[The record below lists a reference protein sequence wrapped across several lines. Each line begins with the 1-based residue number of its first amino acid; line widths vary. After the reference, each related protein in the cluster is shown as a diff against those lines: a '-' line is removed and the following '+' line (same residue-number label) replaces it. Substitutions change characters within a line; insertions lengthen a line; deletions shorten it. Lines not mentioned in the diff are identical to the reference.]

1 MPVKLDFP
9 DKDTRIHFE
18 KTIRKHCGMK
28 ATISLPFQIR
38 KFQGLFLD
46 ALRNRY
52 KGRAITAR
60 PDTSTLSMVAFMK
73 NEGDRGWSRCRET
86 VPIPRG
92 ILLPGA
98 VIQNR
103 VDLPVLDDND
113 RADDEDALLVE
124 ASVAAES
131 QSQS

>member
-1 MPVKLDFP
+1 
-9 DKDTRIHFE
+9 
-18 KTIRKHCGMK
+18 
-28 ATISLPFQIR
+28 
-38 KFQGLFLD
+38 
-46 ALRNRY
+46 
-52 KGRAITAR
+52 
-60 PDTSTLSMVAFMK
+60 MVAFMK